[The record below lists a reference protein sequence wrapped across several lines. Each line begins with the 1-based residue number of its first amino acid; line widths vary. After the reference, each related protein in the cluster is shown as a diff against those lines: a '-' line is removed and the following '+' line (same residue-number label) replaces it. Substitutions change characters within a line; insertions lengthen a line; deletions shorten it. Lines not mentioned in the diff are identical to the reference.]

1 MAQLGWLN
9 SFRLKPLILNLSE
22 ASWWHLVRVVGE
34 VPRAGA
40 LGCLSLP
47 LSPVPIHKPGQANTF
62 TEFAAA
68 AVVRAI
74 LPRPMGR
81 GGGRRCD
88 QCCAKPA
95 LPGHLPGEKA
105 KRDKVSVCI
114 GFRLPAQQDLASPCV
129 RKEPPLLLSLL
140 KQTPSCDPGSLAQGT
155 YLLGISSPVGWHG
168 RGDCELKDKNGSRS
182 GFLLR
187 EAESRLPPHP
197 RHGQRTERGSPQ
209 GLTLTDFAIDSHLQL
224 QALGFLMVDRFG
236 CKINP

>member
-1 MAQLGWLN
+1 
-9 SFRLKPLILNLSE
+9 
-22 ASWWHLVRVVGE
+22 
-34 VPRAGA
+34 
-40 LGCLSLP
+40 
-47 LSPVPIHKPGQANTF
+47 
-62 TEFAAA
+62 
-68 AVVRAI
+68 
-74 LPRPMGR
+74 MGR
-81 GGGRRCD
+81 GGGRRCN

-114 GFRLPAQQDLASPCV
+114 GFRLPAQQDLASQCV

-168 RGDCELKDKNGSRS
+168 RGGCELKHKNGSRS
-182 GFLLR
+182 GFLHR
-187 EAESRLPPHP
+187 EAEATSSPS
-197 RHGQRTERGSPQ
+197 QTWTEGGSPQ
-209 GLTLTDFAIDSHLQL
+209 GQTLTDFAIDSHLQL